1 MYNYKCEEC
10 GCYLDPGEGR
20 ACEECRRKSK
30 LRSIHMKNM
39 HEAMR
44 ASDDGQNKMIMEVEE

>member
-1 MYNYKCEEC
+1 VYNYKCEEC

-30 LRSIHMKNM
+30 LRSIHTKNM
-39 HEAMR
+39 YEAMR
-44 ASDDGQNKMIMEVEE
+44 APDGRQNKTEVEE

>member
-30 LRSIHMKNM
+30 LRTIHTKNM
-39 HEAMR
+39 NEAMR
-44 ASDDGQNKMIMEVEE
+44 ASDDEQNIMEVEE